1 MIDRAIILLLCL
13 TVLLFEI
20 DLVGGR
26 VSSRSGAKR
35 VVVLAAVPLLVA
47 FLLVVVRR
55 WRQFS

>member
-1 MIDRAIILLLCL
+1 MIDRAVILLLCL

-26 VSSRSGAKR
+26 ASSRSGAKR
-35 VVVLAAVPLLVA
+35 VVVLAAVPLLFA